1 MASLQKRHR
10 RSQPFAV
17 ETAGATEIEAA
28 PVVLGGS
35 GGAASSIPFGFIPA
49 LDYVPS
55 FHVSKRRCG
64 DENWNEKLLTNPE
77 RVLPR
82 GK

>member
-1 MASLQKRHR
+1 MIPSSSHR
-10 RSQPFAV
+10 LQPFAV

-49 LDYVPS
+49 LDYVPRATHGS
-55 FHVSKRRCG
+55 DSNREDKAWAKKAFPSAEIEFPG
-64 DENWNEKLLTNPE
+64 QA
-77 RVLPR
+77 
-82 GK
+82 